1 MDSNLAEVI
10 QTMVV
15 ASGFLIAFTV
25 FMLTRR
31 RTSKPDTQQLA
42 LVLSRLQRIEEAVDS
57 IAIEVERVSEGQRF
71 TAKVLA
77 EKAAEPLSSRVPP
90 KQTTP
95 H

>member
-1 MDSNLAEVI
+1 MDRNLAEVI

-15 ASGFLIAFTV
+15 AASFVIAFSI
-25 FMLTRR
+25 FMLTRKR
-31 RTSKPDTQQLA
+31 VPKSDPHQMD

-71 TAKVLA
+71 TTKVLA
-77 EKAAEPLSSRVPP
+77 EKAAEQLSPRIP